1 MNNTPTLTRVWT
13 AEVDI
18 GDKQDLGCGPMG
30 HRYLVPVL
38 GGRFDGPSLSGQVLA
53 GGADRQWLRPD
64 GIRELDALYEMR
76 CEDGTVMTVRNRVV
90 VDESRSVERYARSV
104 VQVNVPDG
112 PHSWLSRRVLV
123 GTIYSMR
130 PERQAV
136 QITVYKFD

>member
-1 MNNTPTLTRVWT
+1 MKNTPTLTRVWT

-18 GDKQDLGCGPMG
+18 GDKQDLGGGPMG

-38 GGRFDGPSLSGQVLA
+38 GGRFHGPSLSGQVLA

-64 GIRELDALYEMR
+64 GIRELDALYEMQ
-76 CEDGTVMTVRNRVV
+76 CEDGTVLTVRNRVM
-90 VDESRSVERYARSV
+90 VDDARPVERYARSV
-104 VQVNVPDG
+104 VQVKVPDG

-123 GTIYSMR
+123 GTLHSMR

-136 QITVYKFD
+136 QVTVYSFD